1 VRPPLDPALVV
12 RVALK
17 LLDEVGLD
25 GLTLRRLAAE
35 LGVQAPALYWHFAN
49 KRELLDHMA
58 QAIAEEC
65 VVELAPEEWDEALPA
80 YARARRRGLLAHR
93 DGARVA
99 SGNRPVAAMFPT
111 VESAIER
118 LVAAG
123 FTPLQSMRSMVAIDT
138 YVTGFVTEEQAEE
151 RRNREEGWTPE
162 QDRAAYEALAADGR
176 FPLMA
181 AALRD
186 GGDPNGPDTFEHG
199 LAMLIDGMR
208 AMLPSGRG
216 SDRGAADPPR

>member
-1 VRPPLDPALVV
+1 VRQPLDPALVV

-65 VVELAPEEWDEALPA
+65 VVELDPPEWDLALA
-80 YARARRRGLLAHR
+80 GYARGRRKGLLAHR
-93 DGARVA
+93 DGARVT
-99 SGNRPVAAMFPT
+99 SGNRPVAAVFPT

-123 FTPLQSMRSMVAIDT
+123 FTPLESFRSLVAIDT

-151 RRNREEGWTPE
+151 RRNADEGWTSE
-162 QDRAAYEALAADGR
+162 QDRAAYEALTADGR

-181 AALRD
+181 AALRE

-208 AMLPSGRG
+208 AILRGRG
-216 SDRGAADPPR
+216 RGTPSPAPARR

>member
-1 VRPPLDPALVV
+1 MRQPLDSALVV

-35 LGVQAPALYWHFAN
+35 LGVQAPALYRHFAN

-65 VVELAPEEWDEALPA
+65 VVELDTPEWDLALVA
-80 YARARRRGLLAHR
+80 YARARRKGLLAHR
-93 DGARVA
+93 DGAKVA
-99 SGNRPVAAMFPT
+99 SGNRPVAAVFPT
-111 VESAIER
+111 VEAAIEQ

-123 FTPLQSMRSMVAIDT
+123 FTALESMRSMVAIDT
-138 YVTGFVTEEQAEE
+138 YVTGFVTEEQAEQ
-151 RRNREEGWTPE
+151 RRNSEEGWTEE
-162 QDRAAYEALAADGR
+162 QDQAAYAALAADGR

-181 AALRD
+181 AALRE

-208 AMLPSGRG
+208 AILGRRYER
-216 SDRGAADPPR
+216 SRRS

>member
-1 VRPPLDPALVV
+1 
-12 RVALK
+12 
-17 LLDEVGLD
+17 
-25 GLTLRRLAAE
+25 
-35 LGVQAPALYWHFAN
+35 
-49 KRELLDHMA
+49 
-58 QAIAEEC
+58 
-65 VVELAPEEWDEALPA
+65 
-80 YARARRRGLLAHR
+80 
-93 DGARVA
+93 VA

-151 RRNREEGWTPE
+151 RRNREEGWTRE

-186 GGDPNGPDTFEHG
+186 GGDPNGPDTFEQG

-208 AMLPSGRG
+208 AMLRPGPG

>member
-1 VRPPLDPALVV
+1 MRQPLDPALVV

-65 VVELAPEEWDEALPA
+65 TVELDIEEWDEALAA

-111 VESAIER
+111 VEWAIGR
-118 LVAAG
+118 LVEAG
-123 FTPLQSMRSMVAIDT
+123 FTALEAFRSLVTIDT
-138 YVTGFVTEEQAEE
+138 FVTGFVTEEQAEQK
-151 RRNREEGWTPE
+151 RNDDEGWTEE
-162 QDRAAYEALAADGR
+162 QDREAFEALARDGQ
-176 FPLMA
+176 FPLMT
-181 AALRD
+181 AALME

-199 LAMLIDGMR
+199 LAMLLSGMR
-208 AMLPSGRG
+208 AILTGRATATG
-216 SDRGAADPPR
+216 SPAPARK

>member
-1 VRPPLDPALVV
+1 MRQPLDSALVV

-65 VVELAPEEWDEALPA
+65 VVELDTPEWDLALVA
-80 YARARRRGLLAHR
+80 YARARRKGLLAHR
-93 DGARVA
+93 DGAKVA
-99 SGNRPVAAMFPT
+99 SGNRPVAAVFPT
-111 VESAIER
+111 VEAAIEQ

-123 FTPLQSMRSMVAIDT
+123 FTALESMRSMVAIDT

-151 RRNREEGWTPE
+151 RRNSDEGWTEE

-181 AALRD
+181 AALRE

-208 AMLPSGRG
+208 AILRGRG
-216 SDRGAADPPR
+216 TETPSPAPARK

>member
-1 VRPPLDPALVV
+1 VRQPLDPALVV

-65 VVELAPEEWDEALPA
+65 IVDLDTDEWDRALAA

-111 VESAIER
+111 VEEALGR
-118 LVAAG
+118 LVEAG
-123 FTPLQSMRSMVAIDT
+123 FTPLEAFRSMVTIDT
-138 YVTGFVTEEQAEE
+138 FVTGFVTEEQAEQ
-151 RRNREEGWTPE
+151 RRNDEEGWTEE
-162 QDRAAYEALAADGR
+162 QDREAFAALASDGR
-176 FPLMA
+176 FPLMT
-181 AALRD
+181 AALIE
-186 GGDPNGPDTFEHG
+186 GGDPNGPGTFEHALG
-199 LAMLIDGMR
+199 MLIAGMR
-208 AMLPSGRG
+208 AILVGPKNATTPGK
-216 SDRGAADPPR
+216 